1 MVIHPLTPSK
11 ACPLAPCPT
20 HLLTPSTACDH
31 GVMSDPTATPE
42 LRCRECGA
50 AAPPD
55 GPQYCDRCFGPV
67 EVVLPTPGEAGAV
80 VSAIADGPATV
91 ARYRPLMPPGLRLDD
106 VAAGWTPYAH
116 AHALGDALGVAALW
130 VKDETANPTGSFKDR
145 VVDVALARASTTD
158 ATVAACTS
166 TGNLARAV
174 AVGAARRG
182 MACVVLV
189 PDTLPAD
196 DVDALA
202 SLGAQVMAVRGGY
215 DAASR
220 LGADAASDLADWAWI
235 NVGLRPWYE
244 IGARTLA
251 WEIAEQSGWRLPDRV
266 VAPMASGALARALY
280 DGFSHLVEHGITD
293 GPLPRLTTVEP
304 AGCSPAAD
312 AFAAGEG
319 AMVRPVRPDTLATSL
334 AMGDPPDADA
344 VIAAARRTGGE
355 VMVVPEA
362 DILPATAL
370 VARTTGIATEPAG
383 GVVAA
388 AIGDLVRA
396 GRIGAD
402 ERVVAVIT
410 GSSSSAASG
419 GVVSQPGVTATID
432 PAIGALLA
440 ALPAHVTG

>member
-1 MVIHPLTPSK
+1 MVVHAEQGVPLTEITS
-11 ACPLAPCPT
+11 
-20 HLLTPSTACDH
+20 CDH
-31 GVMSDPTATPE
+31 DVMSDPSATPE

-50 AAPPD
+50 GAPPD

-67 EVVLPTPGEAGAV
+67 EVVLPAPGEPGPV
-80 VSAIADGPATV
+80 VSAIADGPRTV
-91 ARYRPLMPPGLRLDD
+91 ARYAPLMPPGLQLDD
-106 VAAGWTPYAH
+106 VVAGWTPFAH
-116 AHALGDALGVAALW
+116 APALGDALGVSDLW

-145 VVDVALARASTTD
+145 VVDVALARASTTG

-196 DVDALA
+196 DVDALV
-202 SLGAQVMAVRGGY
+202 SLGAHVMAVRGGY

-220 LGADAASDLADWAWI
+220 LGADAASDLADWAWV

-251 WEIAEQSGWRLPDRV
+251 WEIAEQSEWNLPDRV

-280 DGFSHLVEHGITD
+280 DGFSHLIDHGLAR

-312 AFAAGEG
+312 AFAAGDG
-319 AMVRPVRPDTLATSL
+319 AMVRPVRPDTLAASL

-344 VIAAARRTGGE
+344 VIVAARRTGGE
-355 VMVVPEA
+355 VMAVPETS
-362 DILPATAL
+362 ILPATSL
-370 VARTTGIATEPAG
+370 VVTTTGIASEPAG

-388 AIGDLVRA
+388 AIDDLARA
-396 GRIGAD
+396 ERIGPD

-410 GSSSSAASG
+410 GASRPSVSG
-419 GVVSQPGVTATID
+419 EVVSRPGLTATID

-440 ALPAHVTG
+440 ALPPHVTG